1 MPLRVGLA
9 FAVIY
14 VVWGSTYLGILIAL
28 ESLPPFLL
36 AGARFLVAG
45 SLLYGFARWRGAPM
59 PSRAAW
65 RGAAI
70 LGTLMFAIGNAM
82 IVWAETRVDSGL
94 AALVASVTPL
104 WIVLIDHL
112 RRNGRR
118 ATTGKWVG
126 VALGIAGLAILFLP
140 DVAEA
145 PRIDPLGAAAVLT
158 ASVSWAVGSIAARS
172 LSLPKDTYL
181 ASGMTMLGGGAV
193 LMLVATLL
201 GEVTGFDPATVTSR
215 SLVAWGYLVLFGSIL
230 AFTCFTWLLAKVD
243 PVKVGTS
250 GLVNPLVAL
259 ALGWLVADE
268 VISRQALLAAAV
280 TVVGLALILLAPEV
294 RRQPHTGEFAA
305 VRPASPTPAQ
315 QPTPAELVSSGETK
329 AAA

>member
-1 MPLRVGLA
+1 MPLRLGLA

-45 SLLYGFARWRGAPM
+45 GLLYGFARLRGSPA
-59 PSRAAW
+59 PSRTAW

-70 LGTLMFAIGNAM
+70 LGTLMFAVGNAM
-82 IVWAETRVDSGL
+82 VVWAETRVNSGL

-104 WIVLIDHL
+104 WIVLIDHV
-112 RRNGRR
+112 RPNGRR
-118 ATTGKWVG
+118 ATAGKWVG

-158 ASVSWAVGSIAARS
+158 ASVSWAIGSIAARN

-181 ASGMTMLGGGAV
+181 ASGMTMLGGGVV
-193 LMLVATLL
+193 LMVVATLL
-201 GEVTGFDPATVTSR
+201 GEVTGFDPAAVTRR
-215 SLVAWGYLVLFGSIL
+215 SLAAWAYLVLFGSIL

-243 PVKVGTS
+243 PVKVSTS

-259 ALGWLVADE
+259 ALGTLVAGE

-280 TVVGLALILLAPEV
+280 TIVGLALILLAPEV

-305 VRPASPTPAQ
+305 ARSPSPAPAIE
-315 QPTPAELVSSGETK
+315 PTPAEVLSGGETK